1 MENIPVNWMA
11 LAVAAL
17 STLIIGFLWY
27 GPLFGKAWMK
37 ETGITEAQAQKG
49 MPLRFGLSVVLAFI
63 AVFFIYA
70 TSVITG
76 GMPPHE
82 VHSIDNSQF
91 HTFGH
96 GALHGV
102 GAALFLVMPA
112 LVTNSLFEQR
122 SWKYMC
128 INVGYWV
135 VTFAI
140 MGGIVNA
147 WV

>member
-1 MENIPVNWMA
+1 MENVNWIA
-11 LAVAAL
+11 LIVAAL
-17 STLIIGFLWY
+17 STLVIGFLWY

-37 ETGITEAQAQKG
+37 ETGITEEKAQKG
-49 MPLRFGLSVVLAFI
+49 MILRFSISVVLAFI

-70 TSVITG
+70 NSVISG
-76 GMPPHE
+76 GMPPDLHGVE
-82 VHSIDNSQF
+82 VTKF

-96 GALHGV
+96 GVVHGIMT
-102 GAALFLVMPA
+102 ALFVAMPV
-112 LVTNSLFEQR
+112 LVTNALFEQK
-122 SWKYMC
+122 SFKYIL
-128 INVGYWV
+128 INVGYWI

>member
-1 MENIPVNWMA
+1 MENVNWIA
-11 LAVAAL
+11 LIIAAL
-17 STLIIGFLWY
+17 STLVIGFLWY

-37 ETGITEAQAQKG
+37 ETGITEEQAQKG
-49 MPLRFGLSVVLAFI
+49 MPLRFGLSVVLAFFAI
-63 AVFFIYA
+63 FFIYVN
-70 TSVITG
+70 SVVTG
-76 GMPPHE
+76 GIPPDELHGIN
-82 VHSIDNSQF
+82 VSRY

-96 GALHGV
+96 GVVHGIS
-102 GAALFLVMPA
+102 AALFIALPV
-112 LVTNSLFEQR
+112 LVTNALFEQK
-122 SWKYMC
+122 SFKYML

>member
-1 MENIPVNWMA
+1 MENVNWIA
-11 LAVAAL
+11 LIVAAL
-17 STLIIGFLWY
+17 STLVIGFLWY

-49 MPLRFGLSVVLAFI
+49 MPLRFGLSVVLAFFAI
-63 AVFFIYA
+63 FFIYVN
-70 TSVITG
+70 SVVTG
-76 GMPPHE
+76 GIPPDELHG
-82 VHSIDNSQF
+82 IDVSRY

-96 GALHGV
+96 GVVHGISV
-102 GAALFLVMPA
+102 ALFIAMPV
-112 LVTNSLFEQR
+112 LVTNALFEQK
-122 SWKYMC
+122 SFKYML
-128 INVGYWV
+128 INVGYWI

>member
-1 MENIPVNWMA
+1 MENIPVNWIA

-17 STLIIGFLWY
+17 STLVIGFLWY

-37 ETGITEAQAQKG
+37 ETGITEEQAQKG

-63 AVFFIYA
+63 AVFFIYL
-70 TSVITG
+70 TSVVSG
-76 GMPPHE
+76 GMPPDELHGIE
-82 VHSIDNSQF
+82 MTKF

-96 GALHGV
+96 GALHGAV
-102 GAALFLVMPA
+102 AALFLVMPA
-112 LVTNSLFEQR
+112 LVTNSLFEQK
-122 SWKYMC
+122 SLKYML
-128 INVGYWV
+128 INVGYWI

-147 WV
+147 WT

>member
-1 MENIPVNWMA
+1 MENVNWIA
-11 LAVAAL
+11 LIVAAL
-17 STLIIGFLWY
+17 STLVIGFLWY

-49 MPLRFGLSVVLAFI
+49 MPLRFGISVVLAFI

-70 TSVITG
+70 NSVITG
-76 GMPPHE
+76 GLPPDDVHGIE
-82 VHSIDNSQF
+82 VTKF

-96 GALHGV
+96 GVVHGIM
-102 GAALFLVMPA
+102 AALFMAMPV
-112 LVTNSLFEQR
+112 LVTNALFEQK
-122 SWKYMC
+122 SFKYIL
-128 INVGYWV
+128 INVGYWI

-147 WV
+147 WT

>member
-1 MENIPVNWMA
+1 MENIHVNWIA
-11 LAVAAL
+11 LVVAAL
-17 STLIIGFLWY
+17 STLVIGFLWY

-37 ETGITEAQAQKG
+37 ETGITEEQAQKG

-76 GMPPHE
+76 GMPPND
-82 VHSIDNSQF
+82 VHGIEHTQF

-96 GALHGV
+96 GVIHGI

-112 LVTNSLFEQR
+112 LVTNALFEQK
-122 SWKYMC
+122 SLKYML

>member
-1 MENIPVNWMA
+1 MENVNWIA

-17 STLIIGFLWY
+17 STLVIGFIWY

-49 MPLRFGLSVVLAFI
+49 MPLRFGLSVVLAFA
-63 AVFFIYA
+63 AVFFIYMI
-70 TSVITG
+70 SVVSG
-76 GMPPHE
+76 GEPGDPHGQE
-82 VHSIDNSQF
+82 KYL
-91 HTFGH
+91 TFGH
-96 GALHGV
+96 GAAHGAFV
-102 GAALFLVMPA
+102 ALFIAMPVLA
-112 LVTNSLFEQR
+112 TNALFEQK
-122 SWKYMC
+122 SFKYIL

-147 WV
+147 WT

>member
-1 MENIPVNWMA
+1 MENVNWIA
-11 LAVAAL
+11 LIVAAL
-17 STLIIGFLWY
+17 STLVIGFLWY

-37 ETGITEAQAQKG
+37 ETGITEEQAQKG
-49 MPLRFGLSVVLAFI
+49 MILRFGLSVVLAFI
-63 AVFFIYA
+63 AVFFIFA
-70 TSVITG
+70 NSVITG
-76 GMPPHE
+76 GMPPDLHGVE
-82 VHSIDNSQF
+82 VTKF

-96 GALHGV
+96 GVVHGIMT
-102 GAALFLVMPA
+102 ALFVAMPV
-112 LVTNSLFEQR
+112 LVTNSLFEQK
-122 SWKYMC
+122 SFKYIL

>member
-1 MENIPVNWMA
+1 MENIPVNWIA
-11 LAVAAL
+11 LVVAAL
-17 STLIIGFLWY
+17 STLVIGFLWY

-63 AVFFIYA
+63 AIFFIYA

-76 GMPPHE
+76 GMPPDELHG
-82 VHSIDNSQF
+82 IDNSQF

-96 GALHGV
+96 IA
-102 GAALFLVMPA
+102 MPV
-112 LVTNSLFEQR
+112 LVTNALFEQK
-122 SWKYMC
+122 SFKYIL
-128 INVGYWV
+128 INVGYWI

>member
-1 MENIPVNWMA
+1 MENVNWIA

-17 STLIIGFLWY
+17 STLVIGFIWY

-49 MPLRFGLSVVLAFI
+49 MPLRFGLSVVLAFV
-63 AVFFIYA
+63 AVFFIYMV
-70 TSVITG
+70 SVVTG
-76 GMPPHE
+76 GEPGDPHGQE
-82 VHSIDNSQF
+82 KYL
-91 HTFGH
+91 TFGH
-96 GALHGV
+96 GAIHGIFV
-102 GAALFLVMPA
+102 ALFIAMPVLA
-112 LVTNSLFEQR
+112 TNALFEQK
-122 SWKYMC
+122 SFKYIL

-147 WV
+147 WT